1 MSIETQYQKLHQD
14 YRALAAKAAEGDKD
28 AKRDKARVMNEI
40 RATEQESTRNGRILS
55 AQYRGDTVAVEVK
68 ETHTKRSLQEEY
80 VRSFDNEKTVM
91 IGGKEQTL
99 HDYHSKRLLGR

>member
-1 MSIETQYQKLHQD
+1 MSNVNQYQKLHQD
-14 YRALAAKAAEGDKD
+14 YRVLAAKAAEGDKA
-28 AKRDKARVMNEI
+28 AKSDKARVMNEI
-40 RATEQESTRNGRILS
+40 RAIEQESARDGRILN

-80 VRSFDNEKTVM
+80 VRSFDDEKTVM

-99 HDYHSKRLLGR
+99 REYHSKRLLGK